1 MLHQFVLDYLEFIL
15 AVIVLAQGII
25 LAKNN
30 SFQIWAMGH
39 LNALYAIAKAQATV
53 AIENVDEIKDLKDKL
68 NKNS

>member
-15 AVIVLAQGII
+15 AIIVIAQGVI

-39 LNALYAIAKAQATV
+39 LNVLYAIVKAQATV
-53 AIENVDEIKDLKDKL
+53 VIDDVDEIKDLKDKL

>member
-30 SFQIWAMGH
+30 RFQLWAMGH
-39 LNALYAIAKAQATV
+39 LNALYAMTLSKA
-53 AIENVDEIKDLKDKL
+53 
-68 NKNS
+68 

>member
-15 AVIVLAQGII
+15 AIIIIAQGVI
-25 LAKNN
+25 LAKSVDFQKWALGHFNN
-30 SFQIWAMGH
+30 
-39 LNALYAIAKAQATV
+39 LYVIAKAQATV